1 MSPDTLRGNLAAFL
15 STILWAS
22 AFPVTQHLLETWDPL
37 PLAAARLGLASAAML
52 VMAFMSRQLPAARA
66 LPWRDICLLGGLGV
80 AVSVLCLLAGQAL
93 SDPVTASAIA
103 TMQPVAA
110 LLIGYAS
117 GRERL
122 RPLQI
127 MGILLAVSGA
137 LVVSPASQGAAFRGG
152 EPLLVA
158 NVLLWTWYSHGA
170 RERLGGLG
178 TFAVGGLTMAVASA
192 VLVAGS
198 IAVSPIHP
206 QAVDLSLDSLPWL
219 FWMGV
224 VGIGLSV
231 PLWLSSVRLLGLAIA
246 SLHINL
252 APFYVILIGLLFGGS
267 LSARQIF
274 GAGLVATGAIVA
286 QRFRQV
292 R

>member
-1 MSPDTLRGNLAAFL
+1 
-15 STILWAS
+15 
-22 AFPVTQHLLETWDPL
+22 LLETWDPL

-52 VMAFMSRQLPAARA
+52 GMAFLSQQLPAARA
-66 LPWRDICLLGGLGV
+66 LPWRDIALLGGLGV
-80 AVSVLCLLAGQAL
+80 ATSVLCLLAGQAL

-110 LLIGYAS
+110 ALIGYAS

-122 RPLQI
+122 GRLQI

-137 LVVSPASQGAAFRGG
+137 LVISPASQGAGFRGG

-158 NVLLWTWYSHGA
+158 NVFLWTWYSHGA

-178 TFAVGGLTMAVASA
+178 TFAAGGLTMLVASA
-192 VLVAGS
+192 VLTLGS
-198 IAVSPIHP
+198 IAMGPLQP
-206 QAVDLSLDSLPWL
+206 QAADLSLASLPWL
-219 FWMGV
+219 LWMGV

-231 PLWLSSVRLLGLAIA
+231 PLWLASVRLLGLAVA

-252 APFYVILIGLLFGGS
+252 APFYVILIGLAFGGS
-267 LSARQIF
+267 VGARQIL

-286 QRFRQV
+286 QRFRQA

>member
-1 MSPDTLRGNLAAFL
+1 MSPDVLRGNLAAFV

-22 AFPVTQHLLETWDPL
+22 AFPVTQHLLLSWDPL

-52 VMAFMSRQLPAARA
+52 VMAFLSRQLPIVGT
-66 LPWRDICLLGGLGV
+66 LPWRDIVLLGGLGV
-80 AVSVLCLLAGQAL
+80 AVSVLCLITGQAL

-110 LLIGYAS
+110 VLIGYAS

-122 RPLQI
+122 GTVQI

-137 LVVSPASQGAAFRGG
+137 LIISPASQGAGFRGG

-158 NVLLWTWYSHGA
+158 NVCLWTWYSHGA
-170 RERLGGLG
+170 RERLGRLG
-178 TFAVGGLTMAVASA
+178 AFAAGGLTMAVASA
-192 VLVAGS
+192 ALILGTIIVG
-198 IAVSPIHP
+198 PFHP
-206 QAVDLSLDSLPWL
+206 QAVDLGLASLPWL

-231 PLWLSSVRLLGLAIA
+231 PLWLASVRILGLAIA

-252 APFYVILIGLLFGGS
+252 APFYVILIGLALGGS
-267 LSARQIF
+267 ISGQQIL
-274 GAGLVATGAIVA
+274 GACLVATGAVIA
-286 QRFRQV
+286 QRFRQA

>member
-1 MSPDTLRGNLAAFL
+1 MSPEVWRGNLAAFF

-52 VMAFMSRQLPAARA
+52 TMAFLSRQLPVPRA
-66 LPWRDICLLGGLGV
+66 LPWRDIVLLGGIGV

-110 LLIGYAS
+110 ALIGYAS

-137 LVVSPASQGAAFRGG
+137 LVISPAAQGAAFRGG

-178 TFAVGGLTMAVASA
+178 TFAAGGLTMAVASTA
-192 VLVAGS
+192 LVLGTLV
-198 IAVSPIHP
+198 VTPFHP
-206 QAVDLSLDSLPWL
+206 QAIDLGIASLPWL
-219 FWMGV
+219 FWMGA

-231 PLWLSSVRLLGLAIA
+231 PLWLASVRLLGLAVA

-267 LSARQIF
+267 VGVQQIL
-274 GAGLVATGAIVA
+274 GAGLVAVGAIVA
-286 QRFRQV
+286 QRFRQA

>member
-1 MSPDTLRGNLAAFL
+1 MSPDVLRGNLAAFL

-22 AFPVTQHLLETWDPL
+22 AFPVTQHLLESWDPL

-52 VMAFMSRQLPAARA
+52 VMAFLSRQLPTARA

-122 RPLQI
+122 RPLQV
-127 MGILLAVSGA
+127 MGILLAVTGA
-137 LVVSPASQGAAFRGG
+137 LVISPASQGAAFRGG

-178 TFAVGGLTMAVASA
+178 TFAAGGLTMMVAS
-192 VLVAGS
+192 
-198 IAVSPIHP
+198 IALLLGTFALHPFLP
-206 QAVDLSLDSLPWL
+206 QAADLGVAALPWL
-219 FWMGV
+219 VWMGV
-224 VGIGLSV
+224 IGIGLSV
-231 PLWLSSVRLLGLAIA
+231 PLWLASIRMLGLAIA

-252 APFYVILIGLLFGGS
+252 APFYVILIGLGFGGS
-267 LSARQIF
+267 ISVQQIL
-274 GAGLVATGAIVA
+274 GAALVATGAVIA
-286 QRFRQV
+286 QRFRQA

>member
-1 MSPDTLRGNLAAFL
+1 MLRGNLAAFV
-15 STILWAS
+15 STVLWAS
-22 AFPVTQHLLETWDPL
+22 AFPVTQHLLLTWDPL

-52 VMAFMSRQLPAARA
+52 AMAFMARQLPTGRP

-110 LLIGYAS
+110 LVIGYAS

-137 LVVSPASQGAAFRGG
+137 LVISPAAQGSGFRGG
-152 EPLLVA
+152 EPLLAA
-158 NVLLWTWYSHGA
+158 NVLLWTWYSHGT

-178 TFAVGGLTMAVASA
+178 AFAVGGLTMAVASTA
-192 VLVAGS
+192 LALGTAIVDLF
-198 IAVSPIHP
+198 HP
-206 QAVDLSLDSLPWL
+206 QAMDPGLGSLPWL
-219 FWMGV
+219 LWMGV
-224 VGIGLSV
+224 VGVGLSA
-231 PLWLSSVRLLGLAIA
+231 PLWLMSVRLLGVAIA

-252 APFYVILIGLLFGGS
+252 APFYVILIGLAFGGS
-267 LSARQIF
+267 ISPWQLL
-274 GAGLVATGAIVA
+274 GACLVAMGAIVA
-286 QRFRQV
+286 QRFRQAH
-292 R
+292 

>member
-1 MSPDTLRGNLAAFL
+1 MSPDILRGNLAAFV
-15 STILWAS
+15 STVLWAS
-22 AFPVTQHLLETWDPL
+22 AFPVTQHLLLTWDPL
-37 PLAAARLGLASAAML
+37 PLAAARLGLASVAML
-52 VMAFMSRQLPAARA
+52 AMALMTRQLPTGRS

-110 LLIGYAS
+110 AVIGYAS

-122 RPLQI
+122 RPFQV

-137 LVVSPASQGAAFRGG
+137 MVISPATQGAGFRGG

-158 NVLLWTWYSHGA
+158 NVLLWTWYSHGT

-178 TFAVGGLTMAVASA
+178 PFAVGGLTMAVAST
-192 VLVAGS
+192 VLTLGTVVVGLF
-198 IAVSPIHP
+198 HP
-206 QAVDLSLDSLPWL
+206 QAIDLGLGALPWL
-219 FWMGV
+219 LWMGV
-224 VGIGLSV
+224 VGVGLSA
-231 PLWLSSVRLLGLAIA
+231 PLWLTSVRLLGVAIA

-252 APFYVILIGLLFGGS
+252 APFYVILIGLGVGGGVS
-267 LSARQIF
+267 RAQIL
-274 GAGLVATGAIVA
+274 GAGLVAIGAVVA
-286 QRFRQV
+286 QRFRQA